1 MRAREILKRYSQIIN
16 SVKRGQMPSREEIS
30 NMILIELKEK
40 NYSRSSFD
48 RDISAIRNVF
58 GIEIV
63 WDRYKNGYYIDYEN
77 SLNIKETLKYFEMA
91 YSALAMIDTLKEGKA
106 TSNLFSLDSS
116 ENLTGIE
123 LMEPLIDAIKT
134 KQVITFNHFNFQTEE
149 TKLITL
155 HPYLLKEYRNRWYI
169 YGKNEQDKKFNVYG
183 IERISDLELKGNY
196 FVRQTNFDPKTE
208 FDKII
213 GTTLW
218 SFEGNYPVQ
227 DFLISMTEEQGRYF
241 KTLPWHPNH
250 IILVD
255 TEDEFRVKLHLL
267 PNYEFMQILYQYC
280 DKVTVLEPRWLR
292 DWLKEKF
299 KTSSD
304 KY

>member
-1 MRAREILKRYSQIIN
+1 MSYSVKIKRYLLILNYLIENKKPTLKQILQHIHSKDLN
-16 SVKRGQMPSREEIS
+16 CSGRTLQRDIFDLREE
-30 NMILIELKEK
+30 
-40 NYSRSSFD
+40 
-48 RDISAIRNVF
+48 F

-63 WDRYKNGYYIDYEN
+63 VDKVNNSYSINYDESVNIDEVLRLFKISNSAQVMIETINEGKN
-77 SLNIKETLKYFEMA
+77 TLKY
-91 YSALAMIDTLKEGKA
+91 LA
-106 TSNLFSLDSS
+106 LDSS

-123 LMEPLIDAIKT
+123 LMEQLLTALKT
-134 KQVITFNHFNFQTEE
+134 KQVITFNHFSFQTEE

-155 HPYLLKEYRNRWYI
+155 HPYLLKEYKNRWFL
-169 YGKNEQDKKFNVYG
+169 YGYNVDTKIFFLYG
-183 IERISDLELKGNY
+183 IERISNLIHTGNY
-196 FVRQTNFDPKTE
+196 FVPKGGYDPKKE

-213 GTTLW
+213 GVTLR
-218 SFEGNYPVQ
+218 SFEGDYPVQ
-227 DFLISMTEEQGRYF
+227 DFVLSMTEEQGRYF

-250 IILVD
+250 IVLVD
-255 TEDEFRVKLHLL
+255 NKDEFRVKLHIL

-280 DKVTVLEPRWLR
+280 DKVTVLEPQWLR